1 MKILNLMQHNLT
13 EIQLDELYRLG
24 VQEMVHLT
32 ELNEETFN
40 SLKKI
45 TKEVT
50 VAELSQH
57 AAAILET
64 GFKMFLVPIGSPLFM
79 TILTKMAVR
88 SGRSITFF
96 FAFSERKV
104 IEKKEND
111 KVVKT
116 TIFEHVRFDPIT
128 L

>member
-64 GFKMFLVPIGSPLFM
+64 GFKMFLVPIDSPLFM